1 MIRANAATRLLTI
14 GILLLPWAARAAE
27 MPPMVFRHLTVDE
40 GLAQNTVMATL
51 QDSRGFLWIATQNGL
66 DRYDGFALRHF
77 THQRGAANGLPS
89 NYIWAIA
96 EDRAGDLWLAV
107 KDGGVVRFDIRT
119 ETFTN
124 YRHQEGDP
132 TSITTDAA
140 RQLLIDRDDRV
151 WIATAG
157 GGLSVLDPRTGR
169 AQRLVHDPARSDSLS
184 SDTVGALA
192 EDHEGRIWVG
202 TDGGV
207 DLWRPQQHGFEHFA
221 HSPTD
226 PRSLSSN
233 TVATLYVDRNDTLWV
248 GTYDAGLNRFDGAQR
263 GFTVYAAN
271 PSNPASLSNPEVRAL
286 LEDSDGRFWVGTAGG
301 LDLMDRATGHFARF
315 EHDPTDPQSLRDNY
329 VVSLYQDRGGL
340 LWVGT
345 VNGGVSRWNP
355 RSWLF
360 GHVRPTW
367 NAQAY
372 PISFADDGE
381 GRLWVG
387 TFGAGLFRFDP
398 RSGETLTADALFHR
412 SALLP
417 DTRIMALLRSSS
429 GDLWVGTMRAG
440 LVRIGANG
448 TTTRFQG
455 EQHGVDDSRAL
466 GADGVM
472 ALCETHDGRIWV
484 GTFRGGIAII
494 DPHTNHVQ
502 RLPTDPGKGL
512 TATNPPA
519 TAIVEGSD
527 GVVWVGTDGGGLLAL
542 RPDGSLLSVWHHEES
557 NLRSLASD
565 TVYALHVDGRG
576 RLWVGSDSGGIDQV
590 QGSAHRPTSVYF
602 QNHSTAWGLSDN
614 TIYGIRSD
622 AEGALWLSGNQGLI
636 RYVPDTGE
644 MRRFHR
650 EQGLQGEEFNGG
662 AHFRLQDGRLVFGG
676 SNGFN
681 LFDPASV
688 SAARTRAPPLAL
700 TAVELRGQPA
710 SLDVPLGALEKLT
723 VGYRDDLASFEFAAL
738 DFAAPE
744 LNRYEYRLRGFDD
757 RWLPVRSGHRATF
770 TNLDAGNYV
779 LEVRGATPD
788 GPWGKDT
795 LELPITMRPA
805 PWRSPPAYVAYALLL
820 GMLLWRYREFNQ
832 RKLQLA
838 ARQAAQLER
847 VVEERTAELKTS
859 NVELARLTRAKS
871 DFLARMSHE
880 IRTPMNG
887 IIGMGELL
895 MRTPLTE
902 PQMRLAATVNKSAKS
917 LMMIL
922 NDTLDLAKVEAGRL
936 TLTVEPFDLAAVM
949 TETAELFAAPAQ
961 DKGLDIIVA
970 PAPDLKRMVRGDALR
985 VRQVLLNLVGNAL
998 KFTEHGDITLACDV
1012 AAQTANRVEVRLS
1025 VRDSGIGMSPD
1036 VVARIFDPFAQG
1048 DESTTR
1054 RFGGTGLGLTI
1065 CRELV
1070 ELMQGTIVAASE
1082 PDLGSTFTVTLPLGL
1097 AEEVAPPLPLPR
1109 RSLVIVTRR
1118 AALADALQRQCGL
1131 LEVACR
1137 CVTPDDP
1144 DVEMQSLTAADAEM
1158 LLVDLDSCPAE
1169 AERLRAAC
1177 ADGRVAARCIFLG
1190 APATLAHFDLTR
1202 QAPTA
1207 KSAAKPLGPQTLR
1220 ELLAAADGN
1229 AAVPAHAVPSSGAA
1243 LGRLHGCVLI
1253 VEDNPINAAV
1263 FEGLLD
1269 ELGCSRMTATGGREA
1284 VALAG
1289 AQQFAAILMDVHM
1302 PDMDGWTASTLIR
1315 RAEAGLRHTPIIALT
1330 ADVAENH
1337 RQRCREAGM
1346 DDFLGK
1352 PLLLED
1358 LHATLARW
1366 LPTAAAPAP
1375 TATTP
1380 AAAPAPIAG
1389 AAAPVAPSTL
1399 SADALARMRQME
1411 RNGNDGFLR
1420 RVATLFDEAS
1430 AHQVDAILCAVAEGN
1445 LPAIRERCHSLKSAS
1460 AQVGADGLARLAT
1473 ETERAA
1479 NARDTARI
1487 AALATGLRAA
1497 RSAAVGALHEE
1508 LARRTA

>member
-1 MIRANAATRLLTI
+1 
-14 GILLLPWAARAAE
+14 
-27 MPPMVFRHLTVDE
+27 MVFRHLTVDD

-77 THQRGAANGLPS
+77 THQRGAGSGLPS

-107 KDGGVVRFDIRT
+107 KDGGVVRFDIRA
-119 ETFTN
+119 EKFTN
-124 YRHQEGDP
+124 YRHEAGNS

-140 RQLLIDRDDRV
+140 RQLLIDRENRV

-157 GGLSVLDPRTGR
+157 GGLSVLDPRSGR
-169 AQRLVHDPARSDSLS
+169 AQRLVHDPARSDSLN

-207 DLWRPQQHGFEHFA
+207 DLWLPQQHGFRHFM
-221 HSPTD
+221 HSPAD

-233 TVATLYVDRNDTLWV
+233 TVATLYVDSNDTLWV
-248 GTYDAGLNRFDGAQR
+248 GTYDGGLNRFDGTQR
-263 GFTVYAAN
+263 GFTVYAAE
-271 PSNPASLSNPEVRAL
+271 PSNPARLSNPEVRAL

-301 LDLMDRATGHFARF
+301 LDLLDRSTDRFARF
-315 EHDPTDPQSLRDNY
+315 KHDPTDPQSLRDNY

-367 NAQAY
+367 NAQSY

-387 TFGAGLFRFDP
+387 TFGAGLFRYDP
-398 RSGETLTADALFHR
+398 HSGESLPADAIFQHPK
-412 SALLP
+412 LLP
-417 DTRIMALLRSSS
+417 DDRIMALLRSSS

-440 LVRIGANG
+440 LVRIAANG
-448 TTTRFQG
+448 TLTRFAG
-455 EQHGVDDSRAL
+455 ERRATSQSRAL

-494 DPHTNHVQ
+494 DPRTNRVQ
-502 RLPTDPGKGL
+502 HLPTAPGKGMNS
-512 TATNPPA
+512 TNPPA
-519 TAIVEGSD
+519 TAIVQAAD

-542 RPDGSLLSVWHHEES
+542 QPDGALLSDWHHIES

-565 TVYALHVDGRG
+565 TVYALHVDGQG
-576 RLWVGSDSGGIDQV
+576 RLWVGSDSGGVDQV
-590 QGSAHRPTSVYF
+590 MGSAHQPDSVYF
-602 QNHSTAWGLSDN
+602 INHSTAWGLPDN
-614 TIYGIRSD
+614 TVYGIRGD
-622 AEGALWLSGNQGLI
+622 TEGALWLSGNQGLI
-636 RYVPDTGE
+636 RYVPESGE
-644 MRRFHR
+644 IRRFHR

-681 LFDPASV
+681 LFDPRSV
-688 SAARTRAPPLAL
+688 SAARTRTPQLAL
-700 TAVELRGQPA
+700 TLVELRGQPA
-710 SLDVPLGALEKLT
+710 SLDVPFAALERLT
-723 VGYRDDLASFEFAAL
+723 VGHRDDLASFEFAAL

-757 RWLPVRSGHRATF
+757 HWLPVRSGHRATF
-770 TNLDAGNYV
+770 TNLDSGKYV
-779 LEVRGATPD
+779 FEVRGATPD
-788 GPWGKDT
+788 GPWSNQT

-805 PWRSPPAYVAYALLL
+805 PWRSPAAYVAYALLI
-820 GMLLWRYREFNQ
+820 GMLLWRYREFH
-832 RKLQLA
+832 RHKLHLA
-838 ARQAAQLER
+838 ARQAAHLER
-847 VVEERTAELKTS
+847 VVEERTAELTTS
-859 NVELARLTRAKS
+859 NFELARLTRAKS

-895 MRTPLTE
+895 MRTRLTE
-902 PQMRLAATVNKSAKS
+902 PQARLAATINKSAKS

-936 TLTVEPFDLAAVM
+936 TLNIEPFDLAAVM

-961 DKGLDIIVA
+961 DKGLEIIVA
-970 PAPDLKRMVRGDALR
+970 PAPDLTRMVSGDALR

-998 KFTEHGDITLACDV
+998 KFTKHGDITLTCDV
-1012 AAQTANRVEVRLS
+1012 VERTANRVEVKLS
-1025 VRDSGIGMSPD
+1025 VRDSGIGMPPD
-1036 VVARIFDPFAQG
+1036 VLARVFDPFAQG

-1070 ELMQGTIVAASE
+1070 ELMQGTIDAASE
-1082 PDLGSTFTVTLPLGL
+1082 PDLGSTFTVALPLGL
-1097 AEEVAPPLPLPR
+1097 AAEAPRASPPAH
-1109 RSLVIVTRR
+1109 RSVLIVTRR
-1118 AALADALQRQCGL
+1118 AALADALQRQCEL
-1131 LEVACR
+1131 LMVTGR
-1137 CVTPDDP
+1137 WLTPDDP
-1144 DVEMQSLTAADAEM
+1144 DVQMRALAAAESVM
-1158 LLVDLDSCPAE
+1158 VIVDLESCPTE
-1169 AERLRAAC
+1169 AEQLRAVCCDA
-1177 ADGRVAARCIFLG
+1177 RIAARCIFLG
-1190 APATLAHFDLTR
+1190 TPAALARFDLSAHAPAAR
-1202 QAPTA
+1202 
-1207 KSAAKPLGPQTLR
+1207 SAAKPLGPHTLC
-1220 ELLAAADGN
+1220 ELLGHADENSAVAAQAVPGCAAA
-1229 AAVPAHAVPSSGAA
+1229 AAS
-1243 LGRLHGCVLI
+1243 RLHGCVLI
-1253 VEDNPINAAV
+1253 VEDNPVNAAV
-1263 FEGLLD
+1263 FEGQLD
-1269 ELGCSRMTATGGREA
+1269 EIGCAHKTATDGREA

-1289 AQQFAAILMDVHM
+1289 AQNFAAILMDVHM
-1302 PDMDGWTASTLIR
+1302 PEMDGWTASTLIR
-1315 RAEAGLRHTPIIALT
+1315 RAEAGLRRTPIIALT
-1330 ADVAENH
+1330 ADVAESH

-1346 DDFLGK
+1346 DDFLAK

-1358 LHATLARW
+1358 LHATLSRW
-1366 LPTAAAPAP
+1366 LPVAAATAP
-1375 TATTP
+1375 G
-1380 AAAPAPIAG
+1380 APA
-1389 AAAPVAPSTL
+1389 TL
-1399 SADALARMRQME
+1399 SADAVSRMRQMG
-1411 RNGNDGFLR
+1411 RDGDNRFIQ
-1420 RVATLFDEAS
+1420 RVARLFDETS
-1430 AHQVDAILCAVAEGN
+1430 ATQIDAILAAVADGD
-1445 LPAIRERCHSLKSAS
+1445 LPAISERCHSLKSAS
-1460 AQVGADGLARLAT
+1460 AQVGADGLARLAL

-1479 NARDTARI
+1479 NTRDTARV
-1487 AALATGLRAA
+1487 AALTSGMRAA
-1497 RSAAVGALHEE
+1497 RIAAIGAFNGE
-1508 LARRTA
+1508 LARGNA

>member
-1 MIRANAATRLLTI
+1 MTHANATARLLAT
-14 GILLLPWAARAAE
+14 LMVLLPWTVRAAE

-77 THQRGAANGLPS
+77 THQRGAGDGLPS

-96 EDRAGDLWLAV
+96 EDRTGNLWLAV

-119 ETFTN
+119 EKFTN
-124 YRHQEGDP
+124 YRHESGNAA
-132 TSITTDAA
+132 SITTDAA
-140 RQLLIDRDDRV
+140 RQLLIARDGRV

-157 GGLSVLDPRTGR
+157 GGLSVLDPRTGL
-169 AQRLVHDPARSDSLS
+169 AQRLVHDPARGDSLN

-207 DLWRPQQHGFEHFA
+207 DLWLPQQRGFQHFT
-221 HSPTD
+221 HSAAD
-226 PRSLSSN
+226 SRSLSSN

-248 GTYDAGLNRFDGAQR
+248 GTYDGGLNRFDGSQR
-263 GFTVYAAN
+263 GFTVYAAE
-271 PSNPASLSNPEVRAL
+271 PANPARLSNPEVRAL

-301 LDLMDRATGHFARF
+301 LDLLDRATGRFARF

-398 RSGETLTADALFHR
+398 RSGETLAADALFHQPN
-412 SALLP
+412 LLS
-417 DTRIMALLRSSS
+417 DNRIMALLRSSS

-440 LVRIGANG
+440 LVRIAANG
-448 TTTRFQG
+448 AVTRFQG
-455 EQHGVDDSRAL
+455 DERSAAEAHAL
-466 GADGVM
+466 GANGVM
-472 ALCETHDGRIWV
+472 ALCETQDGRIWV
-484 GTFRGGIAII
+484 GTFRGGLAII
-494 DPHTNHVQ
+494 DPRTNRVQ
-502 RLPTDPGKGL
+502 RLPTDPGKGVD
-512 TATNPPA
+512 APNPPA
-519 TAIVEGSD
+519 TAIVQASD
-527 GVVWVGTDGGGLLAL
+527 GVVWVGTDGGGLLAFK
-542 RPDGSLLSVWHHEES
+542 PDGSLLSDWHHIEA

-576 RLWVGSDSGGIDQV
+576 RIWAGSDSGGLDQV
-590 QGSAHRPTSVYF
+590 MGSARTPSSVYF
-602 QNHSTAWGLSDN
+602 SNHSTAWGLSDN
-614 TIYGIRSD
+614 TVYGIRS
-622 AEGALWLSGNQGLI
+622 EPQGALWLSGNQGLI
-636 RYVPDTGE
+636 RYVPESGE
-644 MRRFHR
+644 IRRYHR

-662 AHFRLQDGRLVFGG
+662 AHFRMQDGRLVFGG
-676 SNGFN
+676 SDGFN
-681 LFDPASV
+681 LFDPQSV
-688 SAARTRAPPLAL
+688 SAVRTRAPELAL
-700 TAVELRGQPA
+700 TTVELRGQPA
-710 SLDVPLGALEKLT
+710 SLDVPFASLDRLT
-723 VGYRDDLASFEFAAL
+723 VGYRDDLATFEFAAL

-770 TNLDAGNYV
+770 TNLDSGNYV

-788 GPWGKDT
+788 GTWSNHT
-795 LELPITMRPA
+795 LELPITMQPA
-805 PWRSPPAYVAYALLL
+805 PWRSPAAYFVYALVL
-820 GMLLWRYREFNQ
+820 GMLLWRYRAFHQ
-832 RKLQLA
+832 QKLRLA
-838 ARQAAQLER
+838 AEQAAQLER
-847 VVEERTAELKTS
+847 VVAERTAELKTS
-859 NVELARLTRAKS
+859 NIELARLTRAKS

-895 MRTPLTE
+895 LRTELTE
-902 PQMRLAATVNKSAKS
+902 PQTRLAATVNKSAKS

-936 TLTVEPFDLAAVM
+936 TLSIEPFDLAAVM
-949 TETAELFAAPAQ
+949 TETAELFAAPAHE
-961 DKGLDIIVA
+961 KGLEIIVA
-970 PAPDLKRMVRGDALR
+970 PAPDLKQLVSGDALR

-998 KFTEHGDITLACDV
+998 KFTKHGDITLSCDV
-1012 AAQTANRVEVRLS
+1012 AERTAERVEVKLS
-1025 VRDSGIGMSPD
+1025 VRDSGIGMTPD
-1036 VVARIFDPFAQG
+1036 VVARIFDPFTQG

-1082 PDLGSTFTVTLPLGL
+1082 PDLGSTFTVTLPLSL
-1097 AEEVAPPLPLPR
+1097 TEQATPAPTLPQ
-1109 RSLVIVTRR
+1109 RSVVIVTRR
-1118 AALADALQRQCGL
+1118 AALADALLRQCRWL
-1131 LEVACR
+1131 MVACR
-1137 CVTPDDP
+1137 STTPDEP
-1144 DVEMQSLTAADAEM
+1144 DTDLTA
-1158 LLVDLDSCPAE
+1158 LVAAGHETIILDLESCPLE
-1169 AERLRAAC
+1169 AQQLRAAC
-1177 ADGRVAARCIFLG
+1177 GDERVAARCIFLG
-1190 APATLAHFDLTR
+1190 KPAALAQLDLRRHAPAAQAASKPVGPHTLGELLMTPGENPRAAAHSLPHR
-1202 QAPTA
+1202 GA
-1207 KSAAKPLGPQTLR
+1207 PLGR
-1220 ELLAAADGN
+1220 F
-1229 AAVPAHAVPSSGAA
+1229 
-1243 LGRLHGCVLI
+1243 HGCVLI
-1253 VEDNPINAAV
+1253 VEDNPVNAAV

-1269 ELGCSRMTATGGREA
+1269 ELGCSHITAAGGREA

-1289 AQQFAAILMDVHM
+1289 AQNFAAILMDVHM

-1330 ADVAENH
+1330 ADVAESH

-1346 DDFLGK
+1346 DEFLAK

-1366 LPTAAAPAP
+1366 LPAAGATPPAAQP
-1375 TATTP
+1375 ASQP
-1380 AAAPAPIAG
+1380 AAAPVQP
-1389 AAAPVAPSTL
+1389 TL
-1399 SADALARMRQME
+1399 SADAVSRMRQME
-1411 RNGNDGFLR
+1411 RSGNGGFIR
-1420 RVATLFDEAS
+1420 RVATLFEETS
-1430 AHQVDAILCAVAEGN
+1430 AQQVDAILAAVADGN
-1445 LPAIRERCHSLKSAS
+1445 LPAISARCHSLKSAS
-1460 AQVGADGLARLAT
+1460 AQVGADGLARLAV

-1479 NARDTARI
+1479 NTRDSARVAVLTS
-1487 AALATGLRAA
+1487 GLRAA
-1497 RSAAVGALHEE
+1497 RSAAIGALNSE
-1508 LARRTA
+1508 LERRTA

>member
-1 MIRANAATRLLTI
+1 MTQATARPLLVMLM
-14 GILLLPWAARAAE
+14 LLMPWAAGAAQL
-27 MPPMVFRHLTVDE
+27 PPMVFRPLTVDE

-77 THQRGAANGLPS
+77 THQRGAGSGLPN
-89 NYIWAIA
+89 NYVWAIA
-96 EDRAGDLWLAV
+96 EDRTGDLWLAV
-107 KDGGVVRFDIRT
+107 KDGGVVRFNIRS

-124 YRHQEGDP
+124 YRHEPGNP
-132 TSITTDAA
+132 ASIATDAA
-140 RQLLIDRDDRV
+140 RQLLIDPDNRV

-169 AQRLVHDPARSDSLS
+169 AQRLAHDPARSDSLS

-192 EDHEGRIWVG
+192 VDHEGRIWVG

-207 DLWRPQQHGFEHFA
+207 DLWLPQQRAFRHFT
-221 HSPTD
+221 HSPAD

-263 GFTVYAAN
+263 GFTVYAAEPAN
-271 PSNPASLSNPEVRAL
+271 SASLSNREVRAL
-286 LEDSDGRFWVGTAGG
+286 LEDGDGRFWVGTAGG
-301 LDLMDRATGHFARF
+301 LDLLDRATGRF
-315 EHDPTDPQSLRDNY
+315 TRFVHDPTDPQSLRDNY

-372 PISFADDGE
+372 PMSFADDGE

-398 RSGETLTADALFHR
+398 RSGETLAADAIFKHPK
-412 SALLP
+412 LLP
-417 DTRIMALLRSSS
+417 DDRIMALLRAGN

-440 LVRIGANG
+440 LVRIAANG
-448 TTTRFQG
+448 TLTRFAG
-455 EQHGVDDSRAL
+455 EPRDAGESRAL
-466 GADGVM
+466 GAEGVM

-494 DPHTNHVQ
+494 DPRSNRVQ
-502 RLPTDPGKGL
+502 RLSTDPGKGL
-512 TATNPPA
+512 NAANPPA
-519 TAIVEGSD
+519 TAIVQASD
-527 GVVWVGTDGGGLLAL
+527 GVVWAGTDGGGLLAL
-542 RPDGSLLSVWHHEES
+542 EPDGSLLSVWHHSES

-565 TVYALHVDGRG
+565 TVYALHVDGQG
-576 RLWVGSDSGGIDQV
+576 RIWVGSDSGGVDQV
-590 QGSAHRPTSVYF
+590 LGSAREPGSVHF
-602 QNHSTAWGLSDN
+602 SNPASAWGLSDN
-614 TIYGIRSD
+614 TVYGIRS
-622 AEGALWLSGNQGLI
+622 EPQGALWLSGNQGLI
-636 RYVPDTGE
+636 RYVPESGE
-644 MRRFHR
+644 IRRFHR

-676 SNGFN
+676 ANGFN
-681 LFDPASV
+681 LFDPRAV
-688 SAARTRAPPLAL
+688 SSIRARAPEVAL
-700 TAVELRGQPA
+700 TSVELRGQPA
-710 SLDVPLGALEKLT
+710 SLDVLASLDKLT

-757 RWLPVRSGHRATF
+757 RWLPVRSGHRVTF
-770 TNLDAGNYV
+770 TNLDPGNYV

-788 GPWGKDT
+788 GPWSKQA
-795 LELPITMRPA
+795 LQLPITMQPA
-805 PWRSPPAYVAYALLL
+805 PWRSAPAYCGYALLF
-820 GMLLWRYREFNQ
+820 GILLWRYRAFHQ
-832 RKLQLA
+832 RKLHLA

-859 NVELARLTRAKS
+859 NIELARLTRAKS

-895 MRTPLTE
+895 LRTPLTE
-902 PQMRLAATVNKSAKS
+902 PQTRLAATVHKSAKT
-917 LMMIL
+917 LMLIL

-936 TLTVEPFDLAAVM
+936 ALTDGPFDLAAVM
-949 TETAELFAAPAQ
+949 SETAELFASAAQ
-961 DKGLDIIVA
+961 EKGLELIVA
-970 PAPDLKRMVRGDALR
+970 PAPDLARLVRGDALR
-985 VRQVLLNLVGNAL
+985 VRQVLLNLVGNAV
-998 KFTEHGDITLACDV
+998 KFTQHGEITLTCDV
-1012 AAQTANRVEVRLS
+1012 IERTAERVIVALA
-1025 VRDSGIGMSPD
+1025 VRDSGIGMTPE
-1036 VVARIFDPFAQG
+1036 VVARVFDPFTQG

-1070 ELMQGTIVAASE
+1070 ELMQGTIVAVSE
-1082 PDLGSTFTVTLPLGL
+1082 PELGSTFTVTLPLVL
-1097 AEEVAPPLPLPR
+1097 AQESPLAFPPQ

-1118 AALADALQRQCGL
+1118 AALADALQRQCRWL
-1131 LEVACR
+1131 QAACR
-1137 CVTPDDP
+1137 SISPDHPQAD
-1144 DVEMQSLTAADAEM
+1144 MGAALAAAQAE
-1158 LLVDLDSCPAE
+1158 LLIVDLESCPAE
-1169 AERLRAAC
+1169 AEQLRAAC
-1177 ADGRVAARCIFLG
+1177 ADDRLAERCIFLG
-1190 APATLAHFDLTR
+1190 APAGLARLDLSKH
-1202 QAPTA
+1202 APAA
-1207 KSAAKPLGPQTLR
+1207 KSAIKPLGPHSLG
-1220 ELLAAADGN
+1220 ELLANPAGKPGVAAQ
-1229 AAVPAHAVPSSGAA
+1229 AVPGGQTP
-1243 LGRLHGCVLI
+1243 LGRLQGCVLI
-1253 VEDNPINAAV
+1253 VEDNPVNAAV

-1269 ELGCSRMTATGGREA
+1269 EIGCSHTTAAGGREA

-1302 PDMDGWTASTLIR
+1302 PDMDGWTASALIR
-1315 RAEAGLRHTPIIALT
+1315 RAEAGARHTPIIALT
-1330 ADVAENH
+1330 ADVAESH

-1346 DDFLGK
+1346 DEFLGK
-1352 PLLLED
+1352 PLLLEA

-1366 LPTAAAPAP
+1366 LPAAAPAAPGAPP
-1375 TATTP
+1375 TLA
-1380 AAAPAPIAG
+1380 
-1389 AAAPVAPSTL
+1389 
-1399 SADALARMRQME
+1399 ADAVARMRRME
-1411 RNGNDGFLR
+1411 RTGNGGFIK
-1420 RVATLFDEAS
+1420 RVATLFDETS
-1430 AHQVDAILCAVAEGN
+1430 ARQVDAILDAVAAGD
-1445 LPAIRERCHSLKSAS
+1445 LAAISARCHSLKSAS
-1460 AQVGADGLARLAT
+1460 AQVGADGLARLVS

-1479 NARDTARI
+1479 NTRDTARL
-1487 AALATGLRAA
+1487 AALTSRLAAA
-1497 RSAAVGALHEE
+1497 RSEAIQALQGE
-1508 LARRTA
+1508 LERRTA